1 MTDINRLLSFPD
13 KHVIL
18 DAEHLLD
25 LHHLPVPP
33 TLTIIIRNPKT
44 FVTIQKI
51 LAQDYPLNHELE
63 LFIQNQDGS
72 YRSQTIALETLA
84 SMNEAERAAALLIPP
99 IPENRSF
106 EYFQNV
112 VATLRAPGGCPWDR
126 KQTHQS
132 LRDDFLQEAYELLDG
147 LDRLDLDTIRE
158 ELGDVLLHV
167 VIQAQIAQESAE
179 FNMGDVLSTISEKL
193 IFRHEHVF
201 GKAEQLNAEDV
212 ISRWEQ
218 VKLRE
223 REKENKSKG
232 LLEGISIAMPALSMA
247 FSFQKRAAKAGFDWD
262 SADQIWPKLYEEIEE
277 FKRAET
283 AEGRFEELGDILF
296 TLVNLARRLDIDP
309 ETALR
314 TSNLKFQK
322 RVEYVEKRA
331 AELGKNLFEM
341 PLSEK
346 DRYWDEYKRMQQD

>member
-1 MTDINRLLSFPD
+1 MTEIDQLLLFPD
-13 KHVIL
+13 NCVIL
-18 DAEHLLD
+18 EAEKLLT

-33 TLTIIIRNPKT
+33 TLTVVIRNPKS
-44 FVTIQKI
+44 FEALLEI
-51 LAQDYPLNHELE
+51 LKQDYPPDHNLE
-63 LFIQNQDGS
+63 LYKQNQDGNC
-72 YRSQTIALETLA
+72 RSQMIPLKTLV
-84 SMNEAERAAALLIPP
+84 SDSESEGAAALLIPP
-99 IPENRSF
+99 LPENRSF

-147 LDRLDLDTIRE
+147 LDHLDLDTICE
-158 ELGDVLLHV
+158 ELGDVLLHI

-179 FNMGDVLSTISEKL
+179 FNMGDVMSTISEKL

-201 GKAEQLNAEDV
+201 GKVEQLSAEDV

-223 REKENKSKG
+223 REKENRSKG

-247 FSFQKRAAKAGFDWD
+247 FSYQKRAAKAGFDWD
-262 SADQIWPKLYEEIEE
+262 SVDQIWPKFYEEIEE

-283 AEGRFEELGDILF
+283 AEERFEELGDILF

-314 TSNLKFQK
+314 TSNQKFQK

-346 DRYWDEYKRMQQD
+346 DLYWEEYKRMRRN